1 MNNLSEELDKLPN
14 KAIADIE
21 AIIASMPDNQ
31 DKLKLM
37 IALAEL
43 KSSQRTAKIEVE
55 AYLADREQSK
65 ADPSVV
71 IPSISLGVCITSLFF
86 VILINMV

>member
-21 AIIASMPDNQ
+21 ASIASMPDNQ

-43 KSSQRTAKIEVE
+43 KSSQRIAKLQAE
-55 AYLADREQSK
+55 AYLEDKEQ
-65 ADPSVV
+65 DNVQPSVV
-71 IPSISLGVCITSLFF
+71 LSSISLGVCITSLFF
-86 VILINMV
+86 VILVNMV

>member
-21 AIIASMPDNQ
+21 AIIASMPDNK

-37 IALAEL
+37 VALAEL
-43 KSSQRTAKIEVE
+43 KSSQRIAKLQAE

-71 IPSISLGVCITSLFF
+71 IPSISLGVCATCLFF

>member
-21 AIIASMPDNQ
+21 AIIASMPDNK

-71 IPSISLGVCITSLFF
+71 IPSISLGVCATCLFF

>member
-21 AIIASMPDNQ
+21 AIIASMPDNK

-71 IPSISLGVCITSLFF
+71 IHSISLGVCVTCLFF
-86 VILINMV
+86 IILVSLA

>member
-71 IPSISLGVCITSLFF
+71 IPSISLGVCATCLFF

>member
-14 KAIADIE
+14 KTITDME

-43 KSSQRTAKIEVE
+43 KSSQRIAKLQAE
-55 AYLADREQSK
+55 AYLADKEQ
-65 ADPSVV
+65 DTVQPSVV
-71 IPSISLGVCITSLFF
+71 LSSISLGVCVTCLFF
-86 VILINMV
+86 IILVSLV

>member
-37 IALAEL
+37 VALAEL

-71 IPSISLGVCITSLFF
+71 IPSISLGVCATCLFF
-86 VILINMV
+86 VILINLA